1 MATRN
6 EGLSIE
12 QAYRDA
18 RNQFREAGLE
28 TPDMDAALLLEHACG
43 ATTIDRMT
51 APEKQMTPS
60 QSDSFSSFVE
70 RRLLREPVHRI
81 IGEREFYG
89 LTLGLNEATLIP
101 RPDTEILVEMVLP
114 FVHERIA
121 LSGNCSILDL
131 GTGTGAIALA
141 ILSQA
146 PLATATATDLEPRAL
161 EMAKKNA
168 ERHQLQKRL
177 STIQSDWFENVS
189 ERYDLIISNP
199 PYIVSKVINDLAADV
214 RDYDPMLALDGGDD
228 GLIAYRII
236 ASQAAAYLKSGGR
249 IAVEIGFD
257 QRLSVSTLFNQADF
271 ATFVTKNDLSGNNRA
286 LFFT

>member
-18 RNQFREAGLE
+18 RKKFRDAGLE

-51 APEKQMTPS
+51 APEKRITPS
-60 QSDSFSSFVE
+60 QSDTFAAFVK

-81 IGEREFYG
+81 MGEREFYG

-121 LSGNCSILDL
+121 LSGTCSILDL

-146 PLATATATDLEPRAL
+146 PLATATATDLEPKAL
-161 EMAKKNA
+161 EMAVQNA
-168 ERHQLQKRL
+168 ERHQLQNRF
-177 STIQSDWFENVS
+177 SAIQSDWFENVS

-228 GLIAYRII
+228 GLNAYRII

-257 QRLSVSTLFNQADF
+257 QKTSVSALFNQADY